1 VIYNVLIVLSGRE
14 WGEEEKIERKKVFN
28 IEGVVSFDEVKA
40 PAPNSLP
47 RADLGKWDALSK
59 RKCAYELEKWASET
73 ILKCVEY

>member
-28 IEGVVSFDEVKA
+28 IEGVLSFNEVEAPA

-47 RADLGKWDALSK
+47 RADLGKWGALSK
-59 RKCAYELEKWASET
+59 RK
-73 ILKCVEY
+73 